1 MSASKIKARKHFR
14 LACDIADDLEDF
26 EKAIEELD
34 KAIQLSP
41 SATVCWTTKGHFY
54 SELGK
59 FKEAKKSFRTATK
72 LAPERSLTW
81 AGLGMAQMNLKEY
94 KSAAQNF
101 RKAVNLQ
108 PDFNLYTMLANV
120 ELTFDPKLALAD
132 AKKALKLEPNWDEA
146 LKVHKAAEQVI
157 AKKGKGGRKI

>member
-41 SATVCWTTKGHFY
+41 SATVCWTAKGEFY
-54 SELGK
+54 YELGK
-59 FKEAKKSFRTATK
+59 FKESKKAFKTATE

-81 AGLGMAQMNLKEY
+81 AGLGMAKMKLKEY
-94 KSAAQNF
+94 KSAAQNL

-108 PDFNLYTMLANV
+108 PDFNLYTILANV
-120 ELTFDPKLALAD
+120 ELTFDPELALAD
-132 AKKALKLEPNWDEA
+132 AEKALELEPNWDEA
-146 LKVHKAAEQVI
+146 LKVHKAAKQLI
-157 AKKGKGGRKI
+157 AKKKT